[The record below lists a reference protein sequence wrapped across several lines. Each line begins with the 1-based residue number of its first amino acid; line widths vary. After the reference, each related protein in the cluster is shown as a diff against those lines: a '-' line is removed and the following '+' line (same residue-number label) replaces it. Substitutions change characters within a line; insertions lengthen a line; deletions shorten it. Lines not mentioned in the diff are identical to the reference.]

1 MIRRARALGTS
12 FVLVLALAAA
22 PIVVAGCRRD
32 ETVVVQPTGTVLNF
46 LIPAGTAGRIARGE
60 FVDVIPTMI
69 YARVGDEI
77 VIDNQ
82 DTFAHV
88 VGPFS
93 LRRGERVRHMWS
105 EAGTIE
111 GECSTHLSDR
121 VTIVVSD

>member
-1 MIRRARALGTS
+1 MFRRVRVVGAR
-12 FVLVLALAAA
+12 LVLALALAA
-22 PIVVAGCRRD
+22 TSVVAGCESND
-32 ETVVVQPTGTVLNF
+32 TVVVQPTGTVLNF

-77 VIDNQ
+77 VIENQ

-93 LRRGERVRHMWS
+93 LRPGERVRHMWS
-105 EAGTIE
+105 EVGTIE

-121 VTIVVSD
+121 VTIVVTE

>member
-1 MIRRARALGTS
+1 MVGRARGGGTRL
-12 FVLVLALAAA
+12 VLVLALAAA
-22 PIVVAGCRRD
+22 PIVIAGCNRN

-60 FVDVIPTMI
+60 FVDVIPAMI
-69 YARVGDEI
+69 YARIGDEI

-93 LRRGERVRHMWS
+93 LRPGERVRHMWS

-121 VTIVVSD
+121 VTIVVAD

>member
-1 MIRRARALGTS
+1 MSAPDI
-12 FVLVLALAAA
+12 VLDVEGLTVDL
-22 PIVVAGCRRD
+22 PVA
-32 ETVVVQPTGTVLNF
+32 
-46 LIPAGTAGRIARGE
+46 AGTLHAVRGISFQIARGE

-93 LRRGERVRHMWS
+93 LRPGERVRHMWS

>member
-1 MIRRARALGTS
+1 MTLRRVRVAGAR
-12 FVLVLALAAA
+12 LVLALALAA
-22 PIVVAGCRRD
+22 TSVVASCESND
-32 ETVVVQPTGTVLNF
+32 TVVVQPTGTVLNF

-77 VIDNQ
+77 VIENQ

-93 LRRGERVRHMWS
+93 LRPGERVRHMWS

-121 VTIVVSD
+121 VTIVVTE